1 MSRFT
6 PRDQDRRQP
15 HVRNELYFIQRGTAH
30 LLSQRSFILV
40 LSLRRAP
47 VILVTMI
54 AYKCL
59 VNGAIDA
66 ATRESVVAGLE
77 RIYAARFNVPATQ
90 MRVDFTEVTP
100 GLWFTGGQ
108 PSRASMVLGSV
119 PAGTSQAVRV
129 QVMEEVCKM
138 FSDVTG
144 APYHD
149 VMVVAA
155 DPKAVA

>member
-1 MSRFT
+1 
-6 PRDQDRRQP
+6 
-15 HVRNELYFIQRGTAH
+15 
-30 LLSQRSFILV
+30 
-40 LSLRRAP
+40 
-47 VILVTMI
+47 MI

-77 RIYAARFNVPATQ
+77 RIYAVRFNVPATQ
-90 MRVDFTEVTP
+90 MRIDFTEVTH

>member
-1 MSRFT
+1 M
-6 PRDQDRRQP
+6 
-15 HVRNELYFIQRGTAH
+15 AA
-30 LLSQRSFILV
+30 LS

-47 VILVTMI
+47 VILTAMI

-66 ATRESVVAGLE
+66 ATRERVVAGLA

-129 QVMEEVCKM
+129 QVMEEVCRM

>member
-1 MSRFT
+1 V
-6 PRDQDRRQP
+6 QK
-15 HVRNELYFIQRGTAH
+15 ELNFILRETAH

-47 VILVTMI
+47 VILVAMI

-77 RIYAARFNVPATQ
+77 RIYAARFNVSATQ

-129 QVMEEVCKM
+129 QVMEEVCRM

-155 DPKAVA
+155 DPKAAA

>member
-6 PRDQDRRQP
+6 PRDQDRQQP
-15 HVRNELYFIQRGTAH
+15 HVQKELNFILRETAH

-155 DPKAVA
+155 DPKPVA